1 MESISELISR
11 ARAAQAEFEKTA
23 TQESV
28 DAIVKAIAKTVYEN
42 AEPLAKLAAE
52 ESGMGLYEDKINKNK
67 GKARIIWSFLKDKKS
82 VGVISRDDRTCIT
95 EVARPMGVVAAIT
108 PCTNPIVTPMC
119 NAMYAIKGRNAIIIA
134 PHPRAKKCARVV
146 TDLFRGEIE
155 RLGAPADLV
164 LLVEEPST
172 ALSAELMS
180 KCDVVVATGGMGMV
194 KAAYSSGK
202 PAYGVGAGNVQCII
216 DRGVDYR
223 EAAPKIIEGR
233 RFDNGIICSGEQT
246 ILVPKEDYDEI
257 INIFT
262 ENGCAYIERPEDVRR
277 LRDTLFT
284 VTETGGYAMNKKLV
298 GQSAV
303 CVAQEAGIEVPAD
316 TKVLLVKADGRG
328 KDDCLSK
335 EKMCPVISA
344 YAYDTWE
351 DAVAIAQANLDVE
364 GRGHSVA
371 IQSHNKEHIEYAAN
385 HVTVCRVLVNQIC
398 STMNGGSFF
407 NSLTPTTTL
416 GCGSWGNNSIS
427 ENFSYKHLIN
437 ITRIAYE
444 IPGAKAPSD
453 EEIFQ

>member
-1 MESISELISR
+1 MESISELIAK
-11 ARAAQAEFEKTA
+11 ARAAQAEFEKSA

-28 DAIVKAIAKTVYEN
+28 DAIVKAIAKVIYDN
-42 AEPLAKLAAE
+42 ADPLAKMAAE
-52 ESGMGLYEDKINKNK
+52 ESGMGVYADKINKNK
-67 GKARIIWSFLKDKKS
+67 GKARVIWNFLKDKKS
-82 VGVISRDDRTCIT
+82 VGVISRDDETCIT

-119 NAMYAIKGRNAIIIA
+119 NTMFAIKGRNAIIIA
-134 PHPRAKKCARVV
+134 PHPRAKKCAKVV
-146 TDLFRGEIE
+146 TDYFRAEIE
-155 RLGAPADLV
+155 KLGAPADLV
-164 LLVEEPST
+164 QLVEEPST

-216 DRGVDYR
+216 DRGVDYAV
-223 EAAPKIIEGR
+223 AAPKIIEGR

-246 ILVPKEDYDEI
+246 IILPKEDYTKI
-257 INIFT
+257 IDLFVK
-262 ENGCAYIERPEDVRR
+262 NGCAYIDNPEDVAK
-277 LRDTLFT
+277 LKSTLFT
-284 VTETGGYAMNKKLV
+284 VTETGGYAMNKDLV
-298 GQSAV
+298 GQSAIK
-303 CVAQEAGIEVPAD
+303 VAETAGLSVPAD
-316 TKVLLVKADGRG
+316 TKVLLVKADCCG
-328 KDDCLSK
+328 KGDCLSK
-335 EKMCPVISA
+335 EKMCPVIST

-351 DAVAIAQANLDVE
+351 EAIEIAQANLNVE
-364 GRGHSVA
+364 GRGHSVS
-371 IQSHNKEHIEYAAN
+371 IHSDNKEHIEYAAN
-385 HVTVCRVLVNQIC
+385 HVTVCRVLINQTC

-437 ITRIAYE
+437 ITRIAYQ

>member
-1 MESISELISR
+1 MESISELIAK
-11 ARAAQAEFEKTA
+11 ARAAQAEFEKSA

-28 DAIVKAIAKTVYEN
+28 DAIVKAIAKVIYDN
-42 AEPLAKLAAE
+42 ADPLAKMAAE
-52 ESGMGLYEDKINKNK
+52 ESGMGVYADKINKNK
-67 GKARIIWSFLKDKKS
+67 GKARVIWNFLKDKKS
-82 VGVISRDDRTCIT
+82 VGVISRDEETCIT

-119 NAMYAIKGRNAIIIA
+119 NTMFAIKGRNAIIIA
-134 PHPRAKKCARVV
+134 PHPRAKKCARIV
-146 TDLFRGEIE
+146 TDYFRAEIAK
-155 RLGAPADLV
+155 LGAPADLV
-164 LLVEEPST
+164 QLVEEPST

-216 DRGVDYR
+216 DRGVDYAV
-223 EAAPKIIEGR
+223 AAPKIIEGR

-246 ILVPKEDYDEI
+246 IILPKEDYTKI
-257 INIFT
+257 IDLFVK
-262 ENGCAYIERPEDVRR
+262 NGCAYIDRPEDVAK
-277 LRDTLFT
+277 LKSTLFT
-284 VTETGGYAMNKKLV
+284 VTETGGYAMNKDLV
-298 GQSAV
+298 GQSAIK
-303 CVAQEAGIEVPAD
+303 VAETAGLSVPAD
-316 TKVLLVKADGRG
+316 TKVLLVKADCCG

-335 EKMCPVISA
+335 EKMCPVIST

-351 DAVAIAQANLDVE
+351 DAIEIAQANLNVE
-364 GRGHSVA
+364 GRGHSVS
-371 IQSHNKEHIEYAAN
+371 IHSENKEHIEYAAN
-385 HVTVCRVLVNQIC
+385 HVTVCRVLINQTC

-437 ITRIAYE
+437 ITRIAYQ

>member
-262 ENGCAYIERPEDVRR
+262 ENG
-277 LRDTLFT
+277 
-284 VTETGGYAMNKKLV
+284 
-298 GQSAV
+298 
-303 CVAQEAGIEVPAD
+303 
-316 TKVLLVKADGRG
+316 
-328 KDDCLSK
+328 
-335 EKMCPVISA
+335 
-344 YAYDTWE
+344 
-351 DAVAIAQANLDVE
+351 
-364 GRGHSVA
+364 
-371 IQSHNKEHIEYAAN
+371 
-385 HVTVCRVLVNQIC
+385 
-398 STMNGGSFF
+398 
-407 NSLTPTTTL
+407 
-416 GCGSWGNNSIS
+416 
-427 ENFSYKHLIN
+427 
-437 ITRIAYE
+437 
-444 IPGAKAPSD
+444 
-453 EEIFQ
+453 

>member
-1 MESISELISR
+1 M
-11 ARAAQAEFEKTA
+11 
-23 TQESV
+23 
-28 DAIVKAIAKTVYEN
+28 
-42 AEPLAKLAAE
+42 
-52 ESGMGLYEDKINKNK
+52 
-67 GKARIIWSFLKDKKS
+67 
-82 VGVISRDDRTCIT
+82 
-95 EVARPMGVVAAIT
+95 
-108 PCTNPIVTPMC
+108 
-119 NAMYAIKGRNAIIIA
+119 
-134 PHPRAKKCARVV
+134 
-146 TDLFRGEIE
+146 
-155 RLGAPADLV
+155 

-328 KDDCLSK
+328 RDDCLSK

-371 IQSHNKEHIEYAAN
+371 IHSHNKEHIEYAAN

-427 ENFSYKHLIN
+427 ENFSYKHLMN

-444 IPGAKAPSD
+444 IPDAKAPSD

>member
-1 MESISELISR
+1 
-11 ARAAQAEFEKTA
+11 
-23 TQESV
+23 
-28 DAIVKAIAKTVYEN
+28 
-42 AEPLAKLAAE
+42 
-52 ESGMGLYEDKINKNK
+52 
-67 GKARIIWSFLKDKKS
+67 
-82 VGVISRDDRTCIT
+82 
-95 EVARPMGVVAAIT
+95 
-108 PCTNPIVTPMC
+108 
-119 NAMYAIKGRNAIIIA
+119 
-134 PHPRAKKCARVV
+134 
-146 TDLFRGEIE
+146 
-155 RLGAPADLV
+155 
-164 LLVEEPST
+164 
-172 ALSAELMS
+172 MS

-246 ILVPKEDYDEI
+246 IIVPKEDYAEI
-257 INIFT
+257 IEIFI

-277 LRDTLFT
+277 LRDTLFS

-298 GQSAV
+298 GQSAA
-303 CVAQEAGIEVPAD
+303 CVAQEAGLEVPAD
-316 TKVLLVKADGRG
+316 TKVLLVRADGSG

-351 DAVAIAQANLDVE
+351 DAVAVAQANLDVE
-364 GRGHSVA
+364 GRGHSIA
-371 IQSHNKEHIEYAAN
+371 IHSHNKEHIEYAAN

-427 ENFSYKHLIN
+427 ENFSYKHLMN

-444 IPGAKAPSD
+444 IPDAKAPSD